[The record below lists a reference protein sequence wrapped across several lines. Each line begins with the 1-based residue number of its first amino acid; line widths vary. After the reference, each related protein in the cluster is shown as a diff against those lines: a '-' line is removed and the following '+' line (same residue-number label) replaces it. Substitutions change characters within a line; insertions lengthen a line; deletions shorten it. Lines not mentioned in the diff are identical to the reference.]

1 MKKIISKFYNHL
13 ANDSLYRNSI
23 YLMLSTG
30 VMAVFGFFF
39 WIINARLYSAEQVG
53 IGTTLISIMT
63 LISSF
68 SILGLG
74 TGLIRYLP
82 TSERKNKKISTS
94 FTLVALMS
102 ILISV
107 IYLIFMKIFSP
118 TLLFVRENIIFS
130 LLLILFTVLS
140 SLSTISDN
148 VFIAYRSSK
157 FVLIK
162 NTIFSIAKL
171 IFPIFLLAI
180 GAYGIF
186 VSLGI
191 AVAIA
196 FLFSLVIL
204 ILRFNYLL
212 KPIIDI
218 SVVKKMVKFSL
229 GNYASELIGGLP
241 NLALPILIINLIG
254 AKFSAY
260 YYMAIMIAG
269 LLYVIPMAT
278 SQSLFAEGSY
288 NEKELRLHVKKATT
302 IIALILIPAIIIIVF
317 LGKYILLAFG
327 KNYSSEGFRLLQ
339 FFAISGVFIA
349 TKNICGVI
357 LKVKNKIK
365 EIIFI
370 DTITASS
377 ILGLSY
383 FLMPIYFLKGV
394 EIAWIVGHA
403 LSAGIFLIVAK
414 KNL

>member
-1 MKKIISKFYNHL
+1 MKKISKFYKHL

-23 YLMLSTG
+23 FLMLSTA
-30 VMAVFGFFF
+30 VMSFFGFFF

-53 IGTTLISIMT
+53 IGTTLLSIMT
-63 LISSF
+63 LISGF

-82 TSERKNKKISTS
+82 ISEKKNKKISTS

-102 ILISV
+102 ILISI
-107 IYLIFMKIFSP
+107 IYLIFMKTFSP
-118 TLLFVRENIIFS
+118 KLLFVRENIIFS
-130 LLLILFTVLS
+130 LLFILFTVLS
-140 SLSTISDN
+140 SLSTISEN

-162 NTIFSIAKL
+162 NTIFSIVKL
-171 IFPIFLLAI
+171 ILPIFLLAL

-186 VSLGI
+186 MSVGI
-191 AVAIA
+191 SVVIA
-196 FLFSLVIL
+196 FLFGLVIL
-204 ILRFNYLL
+204 IVRFNYLL

-218 SVVKKMVKFSL
+218 SIIKKMIKFSL
-229 GNYASELIGGLP
+229 GNYTAEIMGGLP
-241 NLALPILIINLIG
+241 NLVLPILITNSIG

-260 YYMAIMIAG
+260 YYMAVMFAG
-269 LLYVIPMAT
+269 FLYIIPMAT

-288 NEKELRLHVKKATT
+288 NEKDLRLHVKKAAI
-302 IIALILIPAIIIIVF
+302 IIALILIPAIIIVIF
-317 LGKYILLAFG
+317 FGKYILLAFG
-327 KNYSSEGFRLLQ
+327 KDYSVEGFRLLRV
-339 FFAISGVFIA
+339 FAISGIFIA
-349 TKNICGVI
+349 AKNVCGVI

-370 DTITASS
+370 DLITASS

-383 FLMPIYFLKGV
+383 FLMPTYLLKGV
-394 EIAWIVGHA
+394 EIAWIAGHT
-403 LSAGIFLIVAK
+403 LSAGIFLIVTK

>member
-30 VMAVFGFFF
+30 LMAVFGFFF